1 MVVQPDFHGLLMEV
15 QVMPEA
21 WGFREVR
28 RPALVA
34 GMEEIPD
41 ARGILWWDEWGHL
54 TSAFHQLLAER
65 ALGEL
70 GQSQ

>member
-1 MVVQPDFHGLLMEV
+1 
-15 QVMPEA
+15 MPEA

-28 RPALVA
+28 RPALLA